1 MEEGKNQKIYEA
13 ICGVMADVGVVKK
26 DKQNE
31 KQGFAFRG
39 IDDVM
44 NALNPAMVK
53 NKVFAI
59 PEVTEEIREE
69 RPTKSGN
76 LLFYTR
82 LKITYRFYTTDGS
95 FVEAK
100 VIGEAMDSGD
110 KATNKA
116 MSIAYKYACFQVFSI
131 PTEDITDPDRDAPE
145 PIAPEEPKPIEQKE
159 PKNTKKNQTSKV
171 KDKEDAKPILV
182 DELKIK
188 VLRDFIARKDAKE
201 EKILERY
208 GIKSLQEMEVKQFV
222 KAIEILENMP
232 DKVAE
237 NDVDLGF

>member
-1 MEEGKNQKIYEA
+1 MEEVKNQKIYEA

-26 DKQNE
+26 GKKNTQQN
-31 KQGFAFRG
+31 FMYRG
-39 IDDVM
+39 IDEVM
-44 NALNPAMVK
+44 TALNPAMVK
-53 NKVFAI
+53 NNVFAV

-69 RPTKSGN
+69 RTTKNGGM
-76 LLFYTR
+76 LFYTR

-131 PTEDITDPDRDAPE
+131 PTEEIADPDGETPE
-145 PIAPEEPKPIEQKE
+145 PIAPEE
-159 PKNTKKNQTSKV
+159 SKQ
-171 KDKEDAKPILV
+171 ILV
-182 DELKIK
+182 DDIKIK
-188 VLRDFIARKDAKE
+188 VLRDFMAKKGVE
-201 EKILERY
+201 EKSILTRY
-208 GIKSLQEMEVKQFV
+208 GVDCMEKLEVTHFV
-222 KAIEILENMP
+222 KAIAALEKMS